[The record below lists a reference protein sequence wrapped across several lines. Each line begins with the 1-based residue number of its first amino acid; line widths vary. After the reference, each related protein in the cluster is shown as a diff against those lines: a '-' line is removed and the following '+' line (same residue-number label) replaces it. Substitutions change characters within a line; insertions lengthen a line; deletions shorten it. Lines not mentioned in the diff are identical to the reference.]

1 MNIALTSAVLSA
13 MVFLLG
19 ALSVVSYI
27 RRYRRPE
34 PGDATISARYALRI
48 SLVIM
53 LYGLALAGYFGLQ
66 YRQSLARASN
76 GPPLSEPQAPIPSPT
91 LSPTLAPTATLTV
104 TPQGTATR
112 AAPTATPAKATA
124 TPTKTATATATASP
138 TATSTPTPTPT
149 ATATPTPTT

>member
-13 MVFLLG
+13 IVFLLG
-19 ALSVVSYI
+19 AFSVVSYI

-66 YRQSLARASN
+66 YRQSLVRASN

-112 AAPTATPAKATA
+112 AATGTPAKATA
-124 TPTKTATATATASP
+124 TPTKSATATATATSV
-138 TATSTPTPTPT
+138 PTPTNTPT
-149 ATATPTPTT
+149 TPAPTPTNTP

>member
-13 MVFLLG
+13 IVFLLG
-19 ALSVVSYI
+19 AFSVLSYV

-53 LYGLALAGYFGLQ
+53 LYGLALAGYFGMQ

-91 LSPTLAPTATLTV
+91 FSPTLAPTATLTV

-112 AAPTATPAKATA
+112 AATATPAKATA
-124 TPTKTATATATASP
+124 TPTKTATATATISP
-138 TATSTPTPTPT
+138 TATSTPSPTPTDTPTPT
-149 ATATPTPTT
+149 PTL